1 MRLTLLRSIAR
12 SLMRTANR
20 RIQSYR
26 KKGIQNP
33 DIEDI
38 LEKIENRPYY
48 DPNNG
53 RLVMKGLS
61 ERELSELIEVQREL
75 RKTDTVHKYST
86 TVKKIYKSADI
97 PPETDINMFYR
108 AIKKFESAH
117 GTYYQ
122 EWTDYVERKGTI
134 ESKGGTLAQWF
145 KEILNEQVKKEY
157 TRQEAESILS
167 QDGFSQ
173 F

>member
-1 MRLTLLRSIAR
+1 MQLTLLRSIAR

-33 DIEDI
+33 DIEGI
-38 LEKIENRPYY
+38 LENIENRPYY
-48 DPNNG
+48 DPNKG

-61 ERELSELIEVQREL
+61 ERDLSELIEVQREL
-75 RKTDTVHKYST
+75 GKTDTVPKYSK
-86 TVKKIYKSADI
+86 TVEAIYKSADI
-97 PPETDINMFYR
+97 PPDTDINMFYR
-108 AIKKFESAH
+108 TIKRFESTH
-117 GTYYQ
+117 GAYYR
-122 EWTDYVERKGTI
+122 EWTDTIVKTGKI
-134 ESKGGTLAQWF
+134 ESKGDTLAQWF
-145 KEILNEQVKKEY
+145 KEILNEHIKKEY
-157 TRQEAESILS
+157 TRQEAENIFS

>member
-1 MRLTLLRSIAR
+1 MQLTLLRSIAR

-38 LEKIENRPYY
+38 LENIENRPYY
-48 DPNNG
+48 DQNKG

-75 RKTDTVHKYST
+75 RKTETVRQYSKN
-86 TVKKIYKSADI
+86 VKDIYKSTGI
-97 PPETDINMFYR
+97 SPETDINMFYR
-108 AIKKFESAH
+108 AVKRFESVH
-117 GTYYQ
+117 GAYYR
-122 EWTDYVERKGTI
+122 EWTDYIERTGKI
-134 ESKGGTLAQWF
+134 ESNCDTLAQWF

-157 TRQEAESILS
+157 TRQEAENILS

>member
-1 MRLTLLRSIAR
+1 MQLTLLRSIAR

-26 KKGIQNP
+26 KKGIKNP

-38 LEKIENRPYY
+38 LENIENRPYY
-48 DPNNG
+48 DPNKG

-61 ERELSELIEVQREL
+61 ERDLSELIEVQREL
-75 RKTDTVHKYST
+75 RKTDTVHKYSK
-86 TVKKIYKSADI
+86 TVEAIYKSADI
-97 PPETDINMFYR
+97 PPDTDINMFYR
-108 AIKKFESAH
+108 AIKRFESTH
-117 GTYYQ
+117 GAYYR
-122 EWTDYVERKGTI
+122 EWTDWVEKKGII
-134 ESKGGTLAQWF
+134 ESKGDTLAQWLE
-145 KEILNEQVKKEY
+145 EILNEQIKKEY
-157 TRQEAESILS
+157 TRQEAENIFS

>member
-1 MRLTLLRSIAR
+1 MQLTLLRSIAR

-48 DPNNG
+48 DPNKG

-75 RKTDTVHKYST
+75 RNTETVQKYSN
-86 TVKKIYKSADI
+86 TVKEIYKSAGI

-108 AIKKFESAH
+108 AIKRFESTH
-117 GTYYQ
+117 GAYYQ
-122 EWTDYVERKGTI
+122 EWTDYVERTGKI
-134 ESKGGTLAQWF
+134 ESKGDTLAQWLE
-145 KEILNEQVKKEY
+145 EILDEQVKKEY
-157 TRQEAESILS
+157 TRQEAESIFS

>member
-1 MRLTLLRSIAR
+1 
-12 SLMRTANR
+12 MRTANR

-33 DIEDI
+33 DIEGI
-38 LEKIENRPYY
+38 LENIENRPYY
-48 DPNNG
+48 DPNKG

-61 ERELSELIEVQREL
+61 ERDLSELIEAQKEL
-75 RKTDTVHKYST
+75 RKTETVRKYSK
-86 TVKKIYKSADI
+86 TVKDMYKSAGI

-108 AIKKFESAH
+108 AIKRFESTH
-117 GTYYQ
+117 GAYYR
-122 EWTDYVERKGTI
+122 EWTDWIEKTDRI
-134 ESKGGTLAQWF
+134 ESKGDTLAQWF
-145 KEILNEQVKKEY
+145 KEILDEQIKKEY
-157 TRQEAESILS
+157 TRQEAESIFS

>member
-1 MRLTLLRSIAR
+1 MQLTLLRSIAR

-33 DIEDI
+33 DIEGI
-38 LEKIENRPYY
+38 LENIENRPYY
-48 DPNNG
+48 DPDKG

-75 RKTDTVHKYST
+75 RNADTVQKYSN
-86 TVKKIYKSADI
+86 TVKNIYKSAGI

-108 AIKKFESAH
+108 AIKRFESVH
-117 GTYYQ
+117 GAYYQ
-122 EWTDYVERKGTI
+122 EWTDWVEKKEII
-134 ESKGGTLAQWF
+134 ESKGDTLAQWF
-145 KEILNEQVKKEY
+145 REILDEQIKKEY

>member
-1 MRLTLLRSIAR
+1 MQLTLLRSIAR

-38 LEKIENRPYY
+38 LENIENRPYY
-48 DPNNG
+48 DPNKG
-53 RLVMKGLS
+53 RLIMKGLS

-75 RKTDTVHKYST
+75 RKTETVREYSK
-86 TVKKIYKSADI
+86 TVKDIYKSANI

-108 AIKKFESAH
+108 AIKRFESAH
-117 GTYYQ
+117 GAYYR
-122 EWTDYVERKGTI
+122 EWTDTIEKTGII
-134 ESKGGTLAQWF
+134 ESKGDTLAKWF
-145 KEILNEQVKKEY
+145 KEILNEQIKKEY

-167 QDGFSQ
+167 QDGFQ
-173 F
+173 KF

>member
-1 MRLTLLRSIAR
+1 MQLTLLRSIAR

-26 KKGIQNP
+26 KKGILNP
-33 DIEDI
+33 DTEGIMEN
-38 LEKIENRPYY
+38 IENRPYY
-48 DPNNG
+48 DPNRG

-75 RKTDTVHKYST
+75 RKTESVREYSK
-86 TVKKIYKSADI
+86 TVKDIYKSAGI

-108 AIKKFESAH
+108 AVKRFESTH
-117 GTYYQ
+117 GAYYR
-122 EWTDYVERKGTI
+122 EWTDTIEKTGII
-134 ESKGGTLAQWF
+134 ESKGDTLAQWF
-145 KEILNEQVKKEY
+145 REILNEQIKKEY
-157 TRQEAESILS
+157 SRQEAENILS
-167 QDGFSQ
+167 QDGFSK

>member
-1 MRLTLLRSIAR
+1 MQLTLLRSIAR

-33 DIEDI
+33 DIEGI
-38 LEKIENRPYY
+38 LENIEKRPYY
-48 DPNNG
+48 DSNKG

-61 ERELSELIEVQREL
+61 ERELSELIEVQRGL
-75 RKTDTVHKYST
+75 RKTETVREYIK
-86 TVKKIYKSADI
+86 TVKDIYNAAGI
-97 PPETDINMFYR
+97 PPGTDINMFYR
-108 AIKKFESAH
+108 AIKRFESAH
-117 GTYYQ
+117 SAYYR
-122 EWTDYVERKGTI
+122 EWTDSIEKTGTI
-134 ESKGGTLAQWF
+134 ESKGDTLAQWF
-145 KEILNEQVKKEY
+145 REILYEQIEKEY

>member
-1 MRLTLLRSIAR
+1 MQLTLLRSIAR

-33 DIEDI
+33 DIEGI
-38 LEKIENRPYY
+38 LENIENRPYY
-48 DPNNG
+48 DPNRG

-75 RKTDTVHKYST
+75 RKTETVQKYSK
-86 TVKKIYKSADI
+86 TVKDIYKSADI
-97 PPETDINMFYR
+97 PEDTDINIYYR
-108 AIKKFESAH
+108 AIKRFESIH
-117 GTYYQ
+117 GAYYN
-122 EWTDYVERKGTI
+122 EWTDYVERARKI
-134 ESKGGTLAQWF
+134 ESKGDTLAQWF
-145 KEILNEQVKKEY
+145 KEILNEQIKKEY

-167 QDGFSQ
+167 QDGFQ
-173 F
+173 KF

>member
-1 MRLTLLRSIAR
+1 MQLTLLRSIAR

-33 DIEDI
+33 DIEGI
-38 LEKIENRPYY
+38 LENIEKRPYY
-48 DPNNG
+48 NPNNG

-61 ERELSELIEVQREL
+61 ERDLTELIEVQREL
-75 RKTDTVHKYST
+75 RKTDTVREYSK
-86 TVKKIYKSADI
+86 TVKDIYKSAGI

-108 AIKKFESAH
+108 AVKRFESVH
-117 GTYYQ
+117 GAFYR
-122 EWTDYVERKGTI
+122 EWTNWVEKNEII
-134 ESKGGTLAQWF
+134 ESKGDTLAQWLG
-145 KEILNEQVKKEY
+145 EILNEQIKKEY

>member
-1 MRLTLLRSIAR
+1 MQLTLMRSIAR

-33 DIEDI
+33 DIEGI
-38 LEKIENRPYY
+38 LENIENRPYY
-48 DPNNG
+48 DPNKG

-75 RKTDTVHKYST
+75 RNTETVRNYSK
-86 TVKKIYKSADI
+86 TVKDIYKSADI
-97 PPETDINMFYR
+97 PQETDINMFYR
-108 AIKKFESAH
+108 AIKRFESVH
-117 GTYYQ
+117 GMYYK
-122 EWTDYVERKGTI
+122 EWTDHVERNGII

-145 KEILNEQVKKEY
+145 KEILYEQIKKEY
-157 TRQEAESILS
+157 TRQEAENILS